1 LPAENKPT
9 AVRHESSAGIAIFAG
24 GSTSPAQGTIF
35 RMSSLRTL
43 GCAAICA
50 AKPDKTM
57 RFKASSHRPQSSKTW
72 KQVVASIV
80 AAAAAGLQSAGA

>member
-1 LPAENKPT
+1 
-9 AVRHESSAGIAIFAG
+9 
-24 GSTSPAQGTIF
+24 
-35 RMSSLRTL
+35 MSSLRTL
-43 GCAAICA
+43 GCAAIFA